1 MRHAILS
8 AYLRSRRGR
17 IERIRH
23 QAVEQQRRI
32 LSYLLK
38 KGSATAFG
46 KEHGFSPRMSYEDF
60 SGKVPVRRYEDF
72 HPYIE
77 RTLRGEAA
85 VVWPQR
91 IRYFS
96 KSSGTTNAQ
105 SKYIPISDESLRG
118 NHFLAA
124 YDLVTAYLCN
134 HPDARMFSGRALRLG
149 GSLQSTENGMLVG
162 DLSAIL
168 MSRTPKWADRCSTPD
183 RETSLLADWNEKL
196 PRMVDQVIRR
206 DVTSLA
212 GVPSWML
219 VMLEKVLEVTGAS
232 DLCQVWPHLELFMHG
247 GIAFTPYQEI
257 YRRLIPSSRMRY
269 YEVYNASEGFFAFQD
284 TAQSKDML
292 LMSAHGIFY
301 EFIPMDQFLK
311 KGQAAAAVPLWE
323 VRMDTPYAMVIT
335 TCGGLWRYLIGD
347 TVRFTSLDP
356 YRLVITGRT
365 KQFINAFGEEVVV
378 ENAEQALDY
387 ACGCT
392 GAHIREYTAAPVFM
406 ERGSKGAH
414 EWIVEFDTPPD
425 DRERFVEALDSR
437 LQAINSDYRAKRY
450 SDITLRRPVLTVAP
464 EGLFY
469 RWMALRGKMGG
480 QNKVPR
486 LENSRQYADA
496 LRELMDGMKKDGSV
510 GEATFPK

>member
-1 MRHAILS
+1 
-8 AYLRSRRGR
+8 
-17 IERIRH
+17 
-23 QAVEQQRRI
+23 
-32 LSYLLK
+32 
-38 KGSATAFG
+38 
-46 KEHGFSPRMSYEDF
+46 
-60 SGKVPVRRYEDF
+60 
-72 HPYIE
+72 
-77 RTLRGEAA
+77 
-85 VVWPQR
+85 
-91 IRYFS
+91 
-96 KSSGTTNAQ
+96 
-105 SKYIPISDESLRG
+105 
-118 NHFLAA
+118 
-124 YDLVTAYLCN
+124 
-134 HPDARMFSGRALRLG
+134 
-149 GSLQSTENGMLVG
+149 MLVG

-168 MSRTPKWADRCSTPD
+168 MSRTPGWADRCSTPD

-257 YRRLIPSSRMRY
+257 YRRLIPSPRMRY

-292 LMSAHGIFY
+292 LMSAHGVFY
-301 EFIPMDQFLK
+301 EFIPMEQFLK
-311 KGQAAAAVPLWE
+311 KGQTAAAVPLWE
-323 VRMDTPYAMVIT
+323 VRRDTPYAMVIT

-347 TVRFTSLDP
+347 TVRFTSIDP
-356 YRLVITGRT
+356 YRIVITGRT
-365 KQFINAFGEEVVV
+365 KQFINAFGEEIVV

-387 ACGCT
+387 ACQCT

-406 ERGSKGAH
+406 DRGSKGAH

-437 LQAINSDYRAKRY
+437 LQALNSDYRAKRY
-450 SDITLRRPVLTVAP
+450 SDVTLRRPVLTVAP

-496 LRELMDGMKKDGSV
+496 LRELMDEPEKD
-510 GEATFPK
+510 